1 MTEDLPLGII
11 AGGGQFPLLC
21 ARAARKKGYKV
32 FAVGHLGETDPS
44 MEQEVNEIVWI
55 HLGQLGR
62 LITSLKKAGVS
73 KTIFAGTIT
82 KKRIFRDVRPDM
94 RALALWGQLRG
105 RLDDEILRAIAKELE
120 SEGIHVL
127 PSTALLDE
135 LAAPVGI
142 LTKKTPTR
150 KQREDMEFG
159 WHIAKTVGSLDIGQC
174 IVVKDKVILAVE
186 AMEGTDETIVRGG
199 RLGGPGAVV
208 IKVFKPHQDPRFDL
222 PSVGITT
229 IERMEEVKAS
239 ALLIEAGRTLFFD
252 RHEAISRADSAGIA
266 VVAKEGTLA

>member
-1 MTEDLPLGII
+1 MTKASPLGII

-21 ARAARKKGYKV
+21 ARAARKRGYKV
-32 FAVGHLGETDPS
+32 FAVGHIGETDAG
-44 MEQEVNEIVWI
+44 MEREVNGIAWI

-62 LITSLKKAGVS
+62 LISSLKKAGVS

-82 KKRIFRDVRPDM
+82 KKRVFRDVRPDM
-94 RALALWGQLRG
+94 RALALWGRLRG
-105 RLDDEILRAIAKELE
+105 RLDDEILRAIAEELE
-120 SEGIHVL
+120 AEGIHVL
-127 PSTALLDE
+127 PSTTLLDE
-135 LAAPVGI
+135 LTAPAGI

-208 IKVFKPHQDPRFDL
+208 IKIFKPCQDPRFDL
-222 PSVGITT
+222 PSVGMTT

-239 ALLIEAGRTLFFD
+239 ALVIEAGKTLFFD
-252 RHEAISRADSAGIA
+252 RHEAISRADSAGIV
-266 VVAKEGTLA
+266 VVAQEDNPV